1 MLIQNSAQVNQQND
15 LKNTP
20 LHLAARYDKT
30 DFVKFLIKN
39 AADIEAKN
47 LDGQTPI
54 DIAKSRG
61 IFFTFLTNSDMFD
74 LKCLKLFILIKLY
87 IKF

>member
-39 AADIEAKN
+39 AAGIEAKN

-61 IFFTFLTNSDMFD
+61 IFLHF
-74 LKCLKLFILIKLY
+74 
-87 IKF
+87 